1 MAWHPADPARDLL
14 TMQEQLDSLFGR
26 ATTGW
31 VPAADLTE
39 TADRYVL
46 TLEVPGLTRADVQIE
61 FRDDQLLV
69 RGERPGADCPQRYQQ
84 LERGHGAF
92 SRVFSFGPDVD
103 REAIVADLANGL
115 LTITVPK
122 TAGASSRRID
132 VR

>member
-1 MAWHPADPARDLL
+1 MPWDPTRDLL

-31 VPAADLTE
+31 VPAADLHE

-46 TLEVPGLTRADVQIE
+46 TLEVPGLSRADVDIE
-61 FRDDQLLV
+61 FRGDELSV

-84 LERGHGAF
+84 LERGHGPFA
-92 SRVFSFGPDVD
+92 RVFSFSQAID
-103 REAIVADLANGL
+103 RDAITADLTDGL
-115 LTITVPK
+115 LTIIIPK
-122 TAGASSRRID
+122 TPGGTARRID

>member
-1 MAWHPADPARDLL
+1 MPWDPTRDLL

-31 VPAADLTE
+31 VPAADLHE

-46 TLEVPGLTRADVQIE
+46 TLEVPGLSRADVDIE
-61 FRDDQLLV
+61 FRNDQLSV

-84 LERGHGAF
+84 LERGHGPF
-92 SRVFSFGPDVD
+92 SRVFAFTHDID
-103 REAIVADLANGL
+103 RDGIAADLTDGV

-122 TAGASSRRID
+122 RADASARRID
-132 VR
+132 VK

>member
-1 MAWHPADPARDLL
+1 MTWDPTRDLL

-31 VPAADLTE
+31 VPAADLHE

-46 TLEVPGLTRADVQIE
+46 ALEVPGLSRSDVEIE
-61 FRDDQLLV
+61 FRNDQLSV

-84 LERGHGAF
+84 LERGHGPFTRTFAF
-92 SRVFSFGPDVD
+92 SQPVD
-103 REAIVADLANGL
+103 ADAITADLTDGV
-115 LTITVPK
+115 LTITIPK
-122 TAGASSRRID
+122 ANAGAPVHRID

>member
-1 MAWHPADPARDLL
+1 MPWDPTRDLL

-31 VPAADLTE
+31 VPAADLHE

-46 TLEVPGLTRADVQIE
+46 TLEVPGLNRADVEIE
-61 FRDDQLLV
+61 FREDTLVV

-84 LERGHGAF
+84 LERGHGPFSRAFAF
-92 SRVFSFGPDVD
+92 S
-103 REAIVADLANGL
+103 EAIDRDAITAEMTDGL
-115 LTITVPK
+115 LTITIPK
-122 TAGASSRRID
+122 APGTSGRRID

>member
-1 MAWHPADPARDLL
+1 MSWDPARDLL

-31 VPAADLTE
+31 VPAADLNE

-46 TLEVPGLTRADVQIE
+46 TLEVPGLTRDDVSIE
-61 FRDDQLLV
+61 FRNDQLHV

-84 LERGHGAF
+84 LERGHGPF
-92 SRVFSFGPDVD
+92 SRVFTFGPGVD
-103 REAIVADLANGL
+103 GDAIAADLTDGL
-115 LTITVPK
+115 LTITLPK
-122 TAGASSRRID
+122 VTGAAGRRID

>member
-1 MAWHPADPARDLL
+1 MPWDPTRDLL

-31 VPAADLTE
+31 VPAADLHE

-46 TLEVPGLTRADVQIE
+46 TLEVPGLTRSDVEIE
-61 FRDDQLLV
+61 FAGDTLVV

-84 LERGHGAF
+84 LERGHGPF
-92 SRVFSFGPDVD
+92 SRVFSFSQAID
-103 REAIVADLANGL
+103 REGVTAALVDGL
-115 LTITVPK
+115 LTITIPK
-122 TAGASSRRID
+122 APGPPGRRID

>member
-1 MAWHPADPARDLL
+1 MPWDPTRDLL

-31 VPAADLTE
+31 VPAADLHE

-46 TLEVPGLTRADVQIE
+46 TLEVPGLTRADVEIE
-61 FRDDQLLV
+61 FRNDQLSV

-84 LERGHGAF
+84 LERGHGPF
-92 SRVFSFGPDVD
+92 SRVFAFSHEIDH
-103 REAIVADLANGL
+103 AQIVADMADGL
-115 LTITVPK
+115 LTITIPK
-122 TAGASSRRID
+122 TRSAVARRID